1 MQKLSPQA
9 TRLLNLVARR
19 LGVNEKDP
27 VAYSVA
33 VGYITPFLDTDLT
46 VQGIEKALRPI
57 WPLYEKSVESINLAV
72 G

>member
-19 LGVNEKDP
+19 LGVNEQDP
-27 VAYSVA
+27 VAYSLA
-33 VGYITPFLDTDLT
+33 VGYITPFLNSDMS
-46 VQGIEKALRPI
+46 VMSIEKALRPI
-57 WPLYEKSVESINLAV
+57 WPLYEKSVETINLAL